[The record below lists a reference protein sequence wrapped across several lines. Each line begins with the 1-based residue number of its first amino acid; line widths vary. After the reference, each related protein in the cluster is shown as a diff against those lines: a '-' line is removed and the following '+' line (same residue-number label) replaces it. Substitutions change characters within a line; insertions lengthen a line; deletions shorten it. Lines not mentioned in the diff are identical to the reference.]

1 MDEFI
6 IKDGKKLRLGFTT
19 GTCATA
25 ASKAAT
31 IMLLTDEKLD
41 SVSVD
46 LPKGKK
52 LEIALQSCELK
63 AGIATCCVKKFS
75 GDDPY
80 VTNGILVYSSV
91 KFNNDGNIN
100 IDGGKG
106 VGTVTKKGLDCP
118 VGGAAINSM
127 PRKMITNNV
136 NQLLEDFSCEKGV
149 DVLIEVPEGEEIAK
163 RTFNSHLGIIGGISI
178 IGTSGI
184 VEPMSKKALVDSLK
198 IEMNV
203 IKEKSI
209 LK

>member
-1 MDEFI
+1 
-6 IKDGKKLRLGFTT
+6 
-19 GTCATA
+19 
-25 ASKAAT
+25 
-31 IMLLTDEKLD
+31 
-41 SVSVD
+41 
-46 LPKGKK
+46 
-52 LEIALQSCELK
+52 
-63 AGIATCCVKKFS
+63 
-75 GDDPY
+75 
-80 VTNGILVYSSV
+80 
-91 KFNNDGNIN
+91 
-100 IDGGKG
+100 
-106 VGTVTKKGLDCP
+106 
-118 VGGAAINSM
+118 M